1 MNVQWRFGGSHP
13 ITKEYLGC
21 VTTDS
26 PQEFKLWLAMMC
38 PSSRIVSDYE
48 RNTYAVF
55 VEGGYPWRIN
65 VRIPDKGE
73 QLLFKLTWG
82 GK

>member
-1 MNVQWRFGGSHP
+1 MNVQWRFGGLHP
-13 ITKEYLGC
+13 VTDQYLGC

-38 PSSRIVSDYE
+38 PSSKVVVEYE
-48 RNTYAVF
+48 RSDGGIRE
-55 VEGGYPWRIN
+55 EGGYLWRIN
-65 VRIPDKGE
+65 SLIPNKQE

-82 GK
+82 GA